1 MRILLFIGTR
11 PEAIKMLPLF
21 KELKKHKEVQTE
33 ICYSGQH
40 GALARGVFDFFKITP
55 DFVFDAMREGQSL
68 CELTTR
74 LLNYFD
80 MLLER
85 ERSDIVLVHGDTA
98 TAFAASLS
106 AFYKGIRIGHI
117 EAGLRTYEARSPF
130 PEELYRVS
138 IDAMSDYH
146 FAPTSAAAEN
156 LSREGRRSIYTVGN
170 TVIDSFE
177 YTLKNDYESPL
188 IREADNRK
196 ILLLTTHRRE
206 NIGGKMREALLGIR
220 DVLLSRKDLFCI
232 LPAHPNP
239 SVRGVVEEAFC
250 DIKNIKICEPLPVVD
265 FHNILAR
272 SLAVLTDSG
281 GVQEEASYLGVPVF
295 LLRDN
300 TERAEGRASGNI
312 RIIGTE
318 RAGVK
323 AQLLDVLNDREK
335 LEKMSRPTL
344 VFGDGTA
351 SKKISEILLSNG

>member
-1 MRILLFIGTR
+1 
-11 PEAIKMLPLF
+11 ML
-21 KELKKHKEVQTE
+21 
-33 ICYSGQH
+33 
-40 GALARGVFDFFKITP
+40 FDFFEIFFAQELGVLRGNVATLSGKSVDKSFFFKLLVCVLGGDKADTQILRKTAYRREHI
-55 DFVFDAMREGQSL
+55 VFF
-68 CELTTR
+68 ELPADY
-74 LLNYFD
+74 L
-80 MLLER
+80 
-85 ERSDIVLVHGDTA
+85 
-98 TAFAASLS
+98 
-106 AFYKGIRIGHI
+106 AFYLGIKIAHI

-156 LSREGRRSIYTVGN
+156 LSREGRKSIYTVGN

-188 IREADNRK
+188 IREADKRK

-250 DIKNIKICEPLPVVD
+250 DIKNIKICEPLPVMD

-323 AQLLDVLNDREK
+323 AQLLDVLNDREE